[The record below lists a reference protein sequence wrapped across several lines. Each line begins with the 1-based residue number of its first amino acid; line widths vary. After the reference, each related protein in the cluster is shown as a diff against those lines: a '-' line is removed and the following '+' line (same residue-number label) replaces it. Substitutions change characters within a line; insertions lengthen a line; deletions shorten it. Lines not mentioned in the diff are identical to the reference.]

1 MKEYMQVLFTSGG
14 IQLAI
19 LGLNTFIP
27 CPFTMMNTTR
37 TTVTVIVI
45 VTVTTTTVMMM
56 TKERKPYFP
65 GQSTQVRPQWLVA
78 TWEF

>member
-1 MKEYMQVLFTSGG
+1 MQVLFTSGR

-27 CPFTMMNTTR
+27 FPFTVVNTTR
-37 TTVTVIVI
+37 TTVTVT
-45 VTVTTTTVMMM
+45 VTVTVAVTTTTVMMM

-65 GQSTQVRPQWLVA
+65 GQSTQVCPQWLVA

>member
-1 MKEYMQVLFTSGG
+1 MVLFTFGR

-19 LGLNTFIP
+19 SGLNTFIP
-27 CPFTMMNTTR
+27 FPFTMVNTMR
-37 TTVTVIVI
+37 TTATVT

-65 GQSTQVRPQWLVA
+65 GQLTQVRPQWLVA